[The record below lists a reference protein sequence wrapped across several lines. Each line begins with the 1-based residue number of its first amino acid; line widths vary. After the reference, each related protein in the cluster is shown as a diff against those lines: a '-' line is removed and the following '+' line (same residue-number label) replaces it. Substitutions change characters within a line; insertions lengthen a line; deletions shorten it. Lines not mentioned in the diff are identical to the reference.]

1 MELRKILSRSSAL
14 ALALGILLGASGT
27 AILAGSRGSDR
38 FSDIPAG
45 AYYDE
50 AVGELVDLG
59 IIKGFDDGTYHPDEA
74 VTRGQIAVLLKRLR
88 DDVKG
93 VSTAARRREI
103 SSVAPSGADS
113 ATQERT
119 VERSTSVAG
128 AFRFTLGRFSVG
140 ENDGQATVS
149 IIRSGGSEGAVTV
162 EFTASQGSATAGEDY
177 VAATETLSFAA
188 NETSRQLTLTIRN
201 DELSEGPESVN
212 LALSSPTGG
221 AVLGTPALAT
231 LTISDDES
239 GSTTPQTTSA
249 TAVASG
255 SSSAAGGSIVFSAT
269 AYEASENG
277 GSVAVTVLRKGTV
290 TRAVAVNYAT
300 ADGTARA
307 SVDYTAA
314 TGTLNFAENETT
326 KTFTIPLMDR
336 AGIQGNRNLTL
347 KLLSPTGGAV
357 IGIPGSVTLT
367 IADDDIGPFGTGNFR
382 FSASSYEAGEGDGET
397 LITVHRVGGT
407 VGEASVQ
414 YRTSDSSAKAG
425 EDYTA
430 TSGTLTFLPG
440 ESKKTFAIPLLKDT
454 PSDPDEKVG
463 LSLSSP
469 TGGVTLIEPSSA
481 VLTIYE

>member
-50 AVGELVDLG
+50 AVGKLVDLG

-255 SSSAAGGSIVFSAT
+255 SSSAAGGS
-269 AYEASENG
+269 
-277 GSVAVTVLRKGTV
+277 
-290 TRAVAVNYAT
+290 
-300 ADGTARA
+300 
-307 SVDYTAA
+307 
-314 TGTLNFAENETT
+314 
-326 KTFTIPLMDR
+326 
-336 AGIQGNRNLTL
+336 
-347 KLLSPTGGAV
+347 
-357 IGIPGSVTLT
+357 
-367 IADDDIGPFGTGNFR
+367 
-382 FSASSYEAGEGDGET
+382 
-397 LITVHRVGGT
+397 
-407 VGEASVQ
+407 
-414 YRTSDSSAKAG
+414 
-425 EDYTA
+425 
-430 TSGTLTFLPG
+430 
-440 ESKKTFAIPLLKDT
+440 
-454 PSDPDEKVG
+454 
-463 LSLSSP
+463 
-469 TGGVTLIEPSSA
+469 
-481 VLTIYE
+481 